1 MFFSV
6 TIDHDDPE
14 PVYMQLANII
24 EAKITSGELRAKQP
38 IPGES
43 HLAGEYG
50 VARMTV
56 RRTVREL
63 RERGLVRVIQGKGT
77 FVNPRE

>member
-1 MFFSV
+1 
-6 TIDHDDPE
+6 
-14 PVYMQLANII
+14 MQLADII
-24 EAKITSGELRAKQP
+24 EAKITSGEFRPKQP
-38 IPGES
+38 IPAES
-43 HLAGEYG
+43 RLVEEYG

-77 FVNPRE
+77 FVNPRSEDTGQ